1 MLRLKLV
8 PALIALGVSFTPA
21 HAQALKSFQHHGN
34 TYKDSTV
41 VDGDAIRL
49 TGVVVE
55 TRENFD
61 LLVHKSGF
69 VKGAFGDRPV
79 TFRVSKRVQD
89 RLAARLAT
97 ADRLASGVEVSTR

>member
-1 MLRLKLV
+1 MLRMKLV
-8 PALIALGVSFTPA
+8 PALIALGISLTPA
-21 HAQALKSFQHHGN
+21 HAQTINSFRHDGN
-34 TYKDSTV
+34 TYKYSTIAE
-41 VDGDAIRL
+41 GDTIRL

-55 TRENFD
+55 TGEDFD
-61 LLVHKSGF
+61 LSVHKGGF

-79 TFRVSKRVQD
+79 TFRVSKRVQE

>member
-8 PALIALGVSFTPA
+8 SVLTALGISLAPV
-21 HAQALKSFQHHGN
+21 HAQPLNSFQHDGN
-34 TYKDSTV
+34 TYKYSTV
-41 VDGDAIRL
+41 TEGDTIRL

-55 TRENFD
+55 TREDFD
-61 LLVHKSGF
+61 LRVHKSGF
-69 VKGAFGDRPV
+69 VEGAFGDRPV

-97 ADRLASGVEVSTR
+97 ADRLATGVAVSTR